1 MSKIFTKSFL
11 QKAKKS
17 KTIALAFII
26 TMLGVLELNLHLF
39 QELLGEYYGITYLI
53 IATAVAWVR
62 TQTTQSWE
70 DKE

>member
-17 KTIALAFII
+17 KAMILSFLVVL
-26 TMLGVLELNLHLF
+26 LGVLELNMHLF
-39 QELLGEYYGITYLI
+39 YDVLGEYYGITYLV

-70 DKE
+70 DKD

>member
-17 KTIALAFII
+17 KTMILSFLVVL
-26 TMLGVLELNLHLF
+26 LGVLELNLHLF
-39 QELLGEYYGITYLI
+39 YDLLGEYYGITYLI

-70 DKE
+70 DKD